1 LKLAN
6 KQYKQRIANS
16 VCKKIV
22 NTDHITKNDVRKKTS
37 NYVRKKLQTLY
48 AKIEGTNENST
59 FKEGEA
65 AFYILKMW

>member
-1 LKLAN
+1 LQTNIVRKELR
-6 KQYKQRIANS
+6 K
-16 VCKKIV
+16 VFVKIE